1 MIFIELRYI
10 SNVNDE
16 RKNKYTGESGKYI
29 SLGLETFLP
38 AVIGVLVGNY
48 WLDAVYG
55 TTPLWTLIL
64 GLFGFIVGMYKLF
77 KTVNSINKETKNKK
91 KH

>member
-1 MIFIELRYI
+1 LIFIELRFI
-10 SNVNDE
+10 SNVDDE
-16 RKNKYTGESGKYI
+16 RKNKNRAEAGKYI

-38 AVIGVLVGNY
+38 AVIGVLIGNY

-91 KH
+91 KL